1 MRGQGAIHVHKL
13 IEKYGR
19 NGDMTKLP
27 LVVLGLRLL
36 LLLNCGARL
45 FSHWWLR
52 RFDYVRQKKVFFGA
66 FFEPLCF
73 CWVFGICGF

>member
-36 LLLNCGARL
+36 LLLNCGTRL
-45 FSHWWLR
+45 FSHWLR

>member
-1 MRGQGAIHVHKL
+1 MR
-13 IEKYGR
+13 R
-19 NGDMTKLP
+19 NGDMTKLL

-73 CWVFGICGF
+73 CRVFGICGF